1 MEINRSGN
9 WDHPLWTEDLKK
21 LLQQNLQN
29 VNVGEHVVYENDVFK
44 IWPIHLPAGGSL
56 PFHRHCR
63 PYFYVALSAGRSRSF
78 YGDGRITE
86 STYESGSTAYYKEL
100 DEENFFIH
108 NLQNIGDNMLIFSTV
123 EFKTIVK

>member
-21 LLQQNLQN
+21 LLQQNQQN

-44 IWPIHLPAGGSL
+44 IWTIHLPAGGSL

-63 PYFYVALSAGRSRSF
+63 PIFILPFSAGGSRSF
-78 YGDGRITE
+78 YGDGRIIE
-86 STYESGSTAYYKEL
+86 NTYVSGSTAYYKEL

-108 NLQNIGDNMLIFSTV
+108 NLQNIGDTMLIFSTV